1 MANRNSLEEV
11 LVSVIYFIL
20 SNLLSLQLPCFKI
33 SVCHTNEQN
42 FRRKRRQCFA
52 QAATR
57 GSWSLDSKLTRAGSL
72 IDCWLYIFW
81 FQDGTHG
88 NVVFVQQS
96 VECLNRFHSSCL
108 SCHEC
113 AQPLSGD
120 FWLVDG
126 HRYCQLHRLAALP
139 RWTCWCCD
147 WMLNQSKD
155 DHSMLGRIQ
164 PSSLNVTVI
173 IMCPPLHCQ
182 VFKLRRD
189 CKSWRGCGRGA
200 WQDLKKEV

>member
-81 FQDGTHG
+81 YTGSILRAFPATSARSLWVEISGWLMAIVIASFTGWLLYQGEPVGAVIGCWTKVKMTIQCWDGFSHP
-88 NVVFVQQS
+88 VWMSLWSLCAHHCIVR
-96 VECLNRFHSSCL
+96 CSSCG
-108 SCHEC
+108 ET
-113 AQPLSGD
+113 ANPEEG
-120 FWLVDG
+120 V
-126 HRYCQLHRLAALP
+126 
-139 RWTCWCCD
+139 
-147 WMLNQSKD
+147 
-155 DHSMLGRIQ
+155 
-164 PSSLNVTVI
+164 VEV
-173 IMCPPLHCQ
+173 
-182 VFKLRRD
+182 
-189 CKSWRGCGRGA
+189 RG
-200 WQDLKKEV
+200 KI